1 MRVPFPAECWL
12 GVFFSLFVCHA
23 SFPRTSMTS
32 LRSTHSPAW
41 SWWKSM
47 WSLWKRGRRLSK
59 TTPNS
64 WGKPSMFL
72 FLGSLFSRGPSAS
85 ERSRVSVFV
94 CVRLR
99 FACFKKAVYEMFVRS
114 YDHSGTESSLSTK
127 HWPHSPAAVC
137 SLQPSFS
144 SRCVHV
150 APSLLAPA
158 PLPPCPGCRLHIW
171 CSAELC
177 WRGEEVGADWH
188 MTYRMWSRGR
198 VKGGR
203 AAFFDVHS
211 GLMFLIQLFEIKENL
226 KLRWLFWGPPA
237 PPPPSEVWRCLSVCF
252 HCTFTFCRNLSKKYN
267 PKRSSKDEPECRW
280 ATVVFACKAFLKIS
294 TT

>member
-1 MRVPFPAECWL
+1 
-12 GVFFSLFVCHA
+12 
-23 SFPRTSMTS
+23 MTS

-47 WSLWKRGRRLSK
+47 WSLWKRGRRLSR

-64 WGKPSMFL
+64 WGKPWIFL
-72 FLGSLFSRGPSAS
+72 FFGSLFSRGPSAS

-99 FACFKKAVYEMFVRS
+99 FACLKRLFMKCLCGLMTTLGQNQACLWNT
-114 YDHSGTESSLSTK
+114 GLILQLQCALSS
-127 HWPHSPAAVC
+127 P
-137 SLQPSFS
+137 
-144 SRCVHV
+144 
-150 APSLLAPA
+150 PSLLSASMLH
-158 PLPPCPGCRLHIW
+158 PLCSPPPSPPRPGCRLHIW

-203 AAFFDVHS
+203 AAIFWCSYRAYVFNLAVWS
-211 GLMFLIQLFEIKENL
+211 KRKFETKAAFLTPSQ
-226 KLRWLFWGPPA
+226 
-237 PPPPSEVWRCLSVCF
+237 PPSPLQRF
-252 HCTFTFCRNLSKKYN
+252 
-267 PKRSSKDEPECRW
+267 
-280 ATVVFACKAFLKIS
+280 
-294 TT
+294 